1 MKKIHCFIASLA
13 GGGAEHQIA
22 VLSELLYEKGYD
34 VTLVTYNDIPD
45 HYDLP
50 SAIKRVRLNVKGN
63 RFLKQIR
70 IMKYLINIKTDC
82 LISFREQ
89 MNFIALWAM
98 MFRPF
103 INVIAGERNFTI
115 GEPTRYLWWNMKLLY
130 RRANYIVPNNYSQ
143 ENYLI
148 EHAPHLKSKI
158 HTIINYTDLH
168 SFCALPL
175 PPFNEVTYI
184 GVFARFYPQ
193 KNYRR
198 FACAVKKLKELNS
211 VKFKIVWFGTF
222 YEKDGSEKIG
232 YKEMRE
238 IVKDLDISDVLELRN
253 SVKNVHKEMA
263 CFHALCLPSLYE
275 GFSNSIAEGICS
287 GRPMLVSNV
296 SDNSIMVKDGVN
308 GFLFDPK
315 SEEDITMSLLKFI
328 QLPYDKMKD
337 MGNQSRRIAEELFD
351 KENFVDS
358 YIKLIEKNETTIN

>member
-22 VLSELLYEKGYD
+22 VLSELLSEEGYD

-45 HYDLP
+45 HYNLP
-50 SAIKRVRLNVKGN
+50 SAVKRIRLNVRGN
-63 RFLKQIR
+63 RIMKQIK
-70 IMKYLINIKTDC
+70 IMKYLITIKTDC

-103 INVIAGERNFTI
+103 VKVIAGERNFTI
-115 GEPTRYLWWNMKLLY
+115 GQPTRYLWWNMKLLY

-148 EHAPHLKSKI
+148 KHAPHLKNKI

-168 SFCALPL
+168 SFFAIPL

-184 GVFARFYPQ
+184 GVFARFFPQ

-198 FACAVKKLKELNS
+198 FAYAVKKLKELNS

-238 IVKDLDISDVLELRN
+238 IVNDLDITDVLELRN
-253 SVKNVHKEMA
+253 SVKNVHKEITY
-263 CFHALCLPSLYE
+263 FHALCLPSLYE

-296 SDNSIMVKDGVN
+296 SDNSIMVKEGVN
-308 GFLFDPK
+308 GFLFNPT
-315 SEEDITMSLLKFI
+315 SEDEIVTALLNFI
-328 QLPYDKMKD
+328 NLTYQQKVD
-337 MGNQSRRIAEELFD
+337 MGNKSRDIAETLFD
-351 KENFVDS
+351 RNNFVNS
-358 YIKLIEKNETTIN
+358 YIKLIEQ